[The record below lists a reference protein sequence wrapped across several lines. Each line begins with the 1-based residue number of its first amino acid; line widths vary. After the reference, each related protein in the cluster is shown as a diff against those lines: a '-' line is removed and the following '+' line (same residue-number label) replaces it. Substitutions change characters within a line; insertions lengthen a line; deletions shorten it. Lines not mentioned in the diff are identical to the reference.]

1 MKFGAEQSILRMM
14 NEDEEGY
21 LKPSND
27 NDQRKNYY
35 IDS

>member
-21 LKPSND
+21 LEPND
-27 NDQRKNYY
+27 HDHNERKNY